1 MARKTILFI
10 GGSLN
15 MTRMTHAV
23 ARHLQ
28 DEFDCWFS
36 PFYSDGLYDLLASH
50 TRLIDFTVL
59 GGNFRRQTD
68 AYLRQ
73 HNLPID
79 YRGEARAY
87 DLYVATTDLYVPK
100 NLRDK
105 PFILIQEGMTDPEG
119 IMYHLVK
126 WFKLPRYF
134 ASTSTNGLSN
144 QYRYFCVASEG
155 YRDFFI
161 RKGVRPDKLVVTGIP
176 NYDNCA
182 SYLNNDFPYRD
193 FVLIA
198 TSDARETYKLDNRK
212 RFLRRAL
219 AIANGRPVIFKLHPN
234 ENFQR
239 AEREIREVWAE
250 AARGSGGA
258 GEQGGVKNYDLGIR
272 NGEEVV
278 SGGQPR
284 TADDRRPPITDEPLI
299 YTDGNID
306 HMIANCSALI
316 CQYSTVVYAGIALGK
331 EVHSYFD
338 LAMLKRLM
346 PMQNGGTSGRNIA
359 QLCRHILL
367 GEPVRWEEFLVYA
380 TP

>member
-1 MARKTILFI
+1 MARKRILFI

-23 ARHLQ
+23 GCHLW

-36 PFYSDGLYDLLASH
+36 PFYSDGLYDILASNSD
-50 TRLIDFTVL
+50 LLDFTIL

-68 AYLRQ
+68 AYLNL

-79 YRGEARAY
+79 YRGQAREY

-119 IMYHLVK
+119 FMYHLVRR
-126 WFKLPRYF
+126 FKLPRYL

-144 QYRYFCVASEG
+144 QYRYFCVGSEG

-161 RKGVRPDKLVVTGIP
+161 RKGVKHEKLIVTGIP

-182 SYLNNDFPYRD
+182 AYLDNDFPLRD
-193 FVLIA
+193 YVLVA
-198 TSDARETYKLDNRK
+198 TSDARETYKFDNRK
-212 RFLRRAL
+212 KFLRRVVE
-219 AIANGRPVIFKLHPN
+219 IADGRPIVFKLHPN
-234 ENFQR
+234 EKFER
-239 AEREIREVWAE
+239 AIREIH
-250 AARGSGGA
+250 
-258 GEQGGVKNYDLGIR
+258 
-272 NGEEVV
+272 EVV
-278 SGGQPR
+278 GEVP
-284 TADDRRPPITDEPLI
+284 I
-299 YTDGNID
+299 YTDGNTD
-306 HMIANCSALI
+306 HMIANCQALI
-316 CQYSTVVYAGIALGK
+316 CQYSTVVYTGIALNK

-338 LAMLKRLM
+338 LEMLKRLA

-359 QLCRHILL
+359 RVCRHILL
-367 GEPVRWEEFLVYA
+367 GEPVRWEEFLTHDPA
-380 TP
+380 